1 MTTIDRR
8 NFLRR
13 ITAYSSGAVF
23 APSLA
28 GLAAYNDV
36 NVATLTGPPMAQRSS
51 TAGRGVGGYG
61 PLVPS
66 EHCPELLIPEGF
78 RCARLSQIGTESTAN
93 PGFIVPTALDGMA
106 AFPLVNGNVRLIRN
120 HEIREEAAAGSVLGG
135 GVGNAYDSRAGG
147 GTTSLE
153 VHIAGTGSDF
163 DVELLAEFV
172 SLAGTYVN
180 CAGGPT
186 PWGSWLTC
194 EETIVGETQ
203 GFAKDH
209 GYVFEVAA
217 DATSPVDAVPLGA
230 LGRFVHEAV
239 AVDPRTGFL
248 FETEDVRFD
257 RDNTEALPGSGF
269 YRFIPN
275 QAGNLRAGGKL
286 QMLSVKGRPNYNTT
300 EGQRP
305 GMILPVEWVDIDDP
319 DSDAAETNPNYVF
332 KQGLAK
338 GGAIFQR
345 LEGCWYGDGSVFF
358 NATSGGDAGAG
369 QVWQYRP
376 RGGRQGQLN
385 GSGGQLILVFES
397 PGEEVLDSP
406 DNITVSPRGGGL
418 VLCED
423 GDGVQFIRG
432 LTQRG
437 DIFDLVQTN
446 PEAAVY
452 AQEDPTEF
460 AGACFSPG
468 GELLF
473 FNEQGST
480 RTTGTQRFGATYA
493 LWGPWDDGA
502 L

>member
-1 MTTIDRR
+1 MTVVDRR
-8 NFLRR
+8 RFLRR
-13 ITAYSSGAVF
+13 IAAYGSGAVF

-28 GLAAYNDV
+28 GLAAFND
-36 NVATLTGPPMAQRSS
+36 ATT
-51 TAGRGVGGYG
+51 TAVEPSLAKGGAPRAGKGLGGYG

-66 EHCPELLIPEGF
+66 TDCPELLIPEGF
-78 RCARLSQIGTESTAN
+78 RCARLSEIGAVSTAN

-106 AFPLVNGNVRLIRN
+106 AFPLANGNVRLIRN
-120 HEIREEAAAGSVLGG
+120 HEIRDSAAAGPVLGG
-135 GVGNAYDSRAGG
+135 AANAYDPKAGG

-153 VHIAGTGSDF
+153 VRIGRSGQDIE
-163 DVELLAEFV
+163 VELLAEFV

-203 GFAKDH
+203 GFAKNH
-209 GYVFEVAA
+209 GYVFEVPAT
-217 DATSPVDAVPLGA
+217 ATSPVDAVPLRA

-239 AVDPRTGFL
+239 AIDPQTGFL
-248 FETEDVRFD
+248 FETEDIRFD
-257 RDNTEALPGSGF
+257 RANTEQLPGSGF
-269 YRFIPN
+269 YRFIPA
-275 QAGNLRAGGKL
+275 QPGNLRAGGKL
-286 QMLSVKGRPNYNTT
+286 QMLAIKGRPNYDTT

-305 GMILPVEWVDIDDP
+305 GLILPVEWVDIEDP
-319 DSDAAETNPNYVF
+319 DSDAAETDPNYVF
-332 KQGLAK
+332 KQGLAQ

-358 NATSGGDAGAG
+358 NSTSGGDAGAG

-376 RGGRQGQLN
+376 RGSRQGQLN

-397 PGEEVLDSP
+397 PGEAVLDSP

-423 GDGVQFIRG
+423 GIGVQFIRG

-437 DIFDLVQTN
+437 QIFDLVQTN
-446 PEAAVY
+446 AAAAVY
-452 AQEDPTEF
+452 GGREPTEF

-468 GELLF
+468 GEVLF
-473 FNEQGST
+473 FNEQGET
-480 RTTGTQRFGATYA
+480 RTNRTPRFGATYA
-493 LWGPWDDGA
+493 LWGPWEVGT